1 MASNHSHPE
10 SDIAWFIVG
19 DKLALVTTKGTD
31 SSSVHSK
38 SGDWKGIDEAVT
50 NGILI
55 HYYAEPNALS
65 TTASTRLTVYPDLD
79 NSMHASLIEY
89 VKAKLYIDKAGTS
102 NDPNVAATAMN
113 MSMVHEKK
121 WQDSMVK
128 FGSRR
133 RDKIGGTRV
142 VKTYDLR

>member
-1 MASNHSHPE
+1 MASNHKHPE

-19 DKLALVTTKGTD
+19 DKLAIVTTKGTD

-50 NGILI
+50 NGVLI
-55 HYYAEPNALS
+55 HYYAEPDSLS
-65 TTASTRLTVYPDLD
+65 TTASSRLTAYPDLD
-79 NSMHASLIEY
+79 NAMHASLIEY
-89 VKAKLYIDKAGTS
+89 VKAQLYIDKAGSS

-121 WQDSMVK
+121 WHDNMVK

-142 VKTYDLR
+142 VKTFDLR

>member
-10 SDIAWFIVG
+10 ADIAWFIVG

-65 TTASTRLTVYPDLD
+65 TTASTRLTAYPDLD

-89 VKAKLYIDKAGTS
+89 AGAS
-102 NDPNVAATAMN
+102 DDPNVAATAMN

-142 VKTYDLR
+142 VKTFDLR

>member
-1 MASNHSHPE
+1 MASNHKHPE
-10 SDIAWFIVG
+10 ADIAWFIVG
-19 DKLALVTTKGTD
+19 DKLAITTTKGTD

-38 SGDWKGIDEAVT
+38 SGDWKAIDEAVT

-55 HYYAEPNALS
+55 HYYAEPNAVDSLDD
-65 TTASTRLTVYPDLD
+65 YPDLD
-79 NSMHASLIEY
+79 NAMHASLIEY
-89 VKAKLYIDKAGTS
+89 VKSQLYIDKAGSS

-121 WQDSMVK
+121 WHDNMVK

-142 VKTYDLR
+142 VKTFDLR